1 MSFKLPTP
9 ESIELTDPLVIE
21 NNRRMTPAE
30 KIARICECNEFVRAR
45 IAGHLMTRHP
55 EWTESQIQAEVAR
68 RILRDAV

>member
-30 KIARICECNEFVRAR
+30 KIAQVFALNRSIRQRTAS
-45 IAGHLMTRHP
+45 ALSAQHP
-55 EWTESQIQAEVAR
+55 EWNETQVQREIAR
-68 RILRDAV
+68 RMSLGAE